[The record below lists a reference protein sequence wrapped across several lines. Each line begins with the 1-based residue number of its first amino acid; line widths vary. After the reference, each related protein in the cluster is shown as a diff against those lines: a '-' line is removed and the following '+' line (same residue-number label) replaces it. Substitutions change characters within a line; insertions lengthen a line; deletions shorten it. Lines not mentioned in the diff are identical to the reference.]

1 MTGSKNVLKL
11 IYWGISNIAG
21 GNLAQVKQ
29 LIDAP
34 IFTIIKKD
42 LVNPDYGIR
51 LELYVLIRN
60 MMSLEDPEITL
71 NLIKQEIADI
81 IISALKNEI
90 DRDMIKQLMF
100 ILNHFLRVG
109 RNLSESIQNSFI
121 LEYFERN
128 DITNILNVSIAIK
141 HSEEID
147 AMVDYMNK
155 EYFKDDN

>member
-1 MTGSKNVLKL
+1 VTGSKNVLKL